1 MSEKS
6 NFNFIPIIII
16 ALAIGI
22 SKCDFDSFNKKKMQS
37 FKSYDHTIQN
47 TKGMP
52 DWFVPLVN
60 RIIKEGKIKDKNYE
74 PIKPVNPHK

>member
-1 MSEKS
+1 
-6 NFNFIPIIII
+6 
-16 ALAIGI
+16 
-22 SKCDFDSFNKKKMQS
+22 MQN

-47 TKGMP
+47 TKDMP